1 MPENN
6 IIYPGSSR
14 VPNSIYTTTTSER
27 KAQSR
32 RRAALRVSGVFCP
45 AAPPFLF
52 GAQESSR
59 CYSKIDL
66 YHAALIRR
74 RRCRLY
80 SPEHR
85 STTRPP
91 ADTGRGL
98 CLGVLRPF
106 GYSFVALLKCLP
118 STVGD

>member
-59 CYSKIDL
+59 CY
-66 YHAALIRR
+66 R
-74 RRCRLY
+74 
-80 SPEHR
+80 
-85 STTRPP
+85 
-91 ADTGRGL
+91 RGL